1 MNHNQQ
7 KKSMKGSSLK
17 RLSIIASTVLGT
29 TLASV
34 GIQANSLNEQQAFFA
49 DTAYPH
55 EINKDLR
62 DLPLAKEWLPG
73 EPIKLGPPR
82 LLSDPVDLLAPVNP
96 VQEVD
101 FFKYLDA
108 QSSISAKISTRALT
122 NAVNNFDGIAFTGVN
137 PADPTG
143 EVGIKYYIQSINS
156 QNGSSF
162 SVYDKTN
169 GNKVAGPTAMTSL
182 GSIAG
187 CSSGTLGDPIILF
200 DEIAKRWLLTEFTD
214 QTNKSLCVY
223 VSKTQDPLTG
233 GWYAYKFQAPEFPD
247 YPHYGMWGNAYYI
260 GANEGGG
267 SAYVLDRTKLL
278 AGQATTM
285 IRKTIPKLNGFQ
297 FQISMPV
304 DVEGTTGPSTNAGI
318 FVRHR
323 DDELHNSGSNN
334 SSKDYLEL
342 WTMTPDF
349 ANPSNTKMEGP
360 VNIEISEIDSNFS
373 CNGQNFGCLT
383 QKDSSTTLDPLKEA
397 IMNKPVYR
405 NFGTH
410 ESILVN
416 LPTKVGNNLSAV
428 RWVELR
434 RSGSAAWSVY
444 QEGTHTL
451 NDGNSRYMGAS
462 TMDKDGNIALA
473 YMTTG
478 SNLYPSLRMTGR
490 HASDA
495 KGQMTQTEKSLFE
508 GTGAIPSDR
517 NGDYHHMSI
526 DPVDE
531 CTFWFTGQYG
541 MSGGKWG
548 TRISSFKFDNCGGGS
563 GTNPGFT
570 LSGTN
575 LSQQVC
581 KV

>member
-1 MNHNQQ
+1 
-7 KKSMKGSSLK
+7 
-17 RLSIIASTVLGT
+17 
-29 TLASV
+29 
-34 GIQANSLNEQQAFFA
+34 
-49 DTAYPH
+49 
-55 EINKDLR
+55 
-62 DLPLAKEWLPG
+62 
-73 EPIKLGPPR
+73 
-82 LLSDPVDLLAPVNP
+82 
-96 VQEVD
+96 
-101 FFKYLDA
+101 
-108 QSSISAKISTRALT
+108 
-122 NAVNNFDGIAFTGVN
+122 
-137 PADPTG
+137 
-143 EVGIKYYIQSINS
+143 
-156 QNGSSF
+156 
-162 SVYDKTN
+162 
-169 GNKVAGPTAMTSL
+169 
-182 GSIAG
+182 
-187 CSSGTLGDPIILF
+187 
-200 DEIAKRWLLTEFTD
+200 
-214 QTNKSLCVY
+214 
-223 VSKTQDPLTG
+223 
-233 GWYAYKFQAPEFPD
+233 
-247 YPHYGMWGNAYYI
+247 MWGNAYYI

-267 SAYVLDRTKLL
+267 AAYVLDRTKLL

-285 IRKTIPKLNGFQ
+285 IRKTIPQLSGFQ

-304 DVEGTTGPSTNAGI
+304 DVEGTTGPSTNAGLFI
-318 FVRHR
+318 RHR

-349 ANPSNTKMEGP
+349 NNASNTKMEGP
-360 VNIEISEIDSNFS
+360 INIEISEIDSNFNCS
-373 CNGQNFGCLT
+373 GGGFGCLT

-397 IMNKPVYR
+397 IMNKPIYR
-405 NFGTH
+405 NFGSH

-416 LPTKVGNNLSAV
+416 LPTKVGNNLSAI

-434 RSGSAAWSVY
+434 KSGSAAWSVY

-490 HASDA
+490 HASDT

-548 TRISSFKFDNCGGGS
+548 TRISSFKFDNCGGGQE
-563 GTNPGFT
+563 GFT
-570 LSGTN
+570 LTGTN

-581 KV
+581 KVEDIQPIAVSVTGNNGYNKNVTFSHVNLPSGLTGVSRQTRLSLVLLPTQPFLGL

>member
-233 GWYAYKFQAPEFPD
+233 GWYAYKFQA
-247 YPHYGMWGNAYYI
+247 
-260 GANEGGG
+260 
-267 SAYVLDRTKLL
+267 
-278 AGQATTM
+278 
-285 IRKTIPKLNGFQ
+285 
-297 FQISMPV
+297 
-304 DVEGTTGPSTNAGI
+304 
-318 FVRHR
+318 
-323 DDELHNSGSNN
+323 
-334 SSKDYLEL
+334 
-342 WTMTPDF
+342 
-349 ANPSNTKMEGP
+349 
-360 VNIEISEIDSNFS
+360 
-373 CNGQNFGCLT
+373 
-383 QKDSSTTLDPLKEA
+383 
-397 IMNKPVYR
+397 
-405 NFGTH
+405 
-410 ESILVN
+410 
-416 LPTKVGNNLSAV
+416 
-428 RWVELR
+428 
-434 RSGSAAWSVY
+434 
-444 QEGTHTL
+444 
-451 NDGNSRYMGAS
+451 
-462 TMDKDGNIALA
+462 
-473 YMTTG
+473 
-478 SNLYPSLRMTGR
+478 
-490 HASDA
+490 
-495 KGQMTQTEKSLFE
+495 
-508 GTGAIPSDR
+508 
-517 NGDYHHMSI
+517 
-526 DPVDE
+526 
-531 CTFWFTGQYG
+531 
-541 MSGGKWG
+541 
-548 TRISSFKFDNCGGGS
+548 
-563 GTNPGFT
+563 
-570 LSGTN
+570 
-575 LSQQVC
+575 
-581 KV
+581 